1 MVFLIEKYNG
11 AFPLWLSPVQIKIL
25 SIGEGHIEYAKDVLE
40 KLKAEN
46 IRAELDDSNE
56 SLGKKVRNA
65 KTDKVPYVAVI
76 GDKEVRDM
84 KISLES
90 RDKGKLGE
98 FEINKLISK
107 LVEEI
112 KNRT

>member
-1 MVFLIEKYNG
+1 MSILLRKNGRELVEKK
-11 AFPLWLSPVQIKIL
+11 LSWEKI
-25 SIGEGHIEYAKDVLE
+25 SKPSDTHHEG
-40 KLKAEN
+40 
-46 IRAELDDSNE
+46 
-56 SLGKKVRNA
+56 
-65 KTDKVPYVAVI
+65 DKVKVKVI
-76 GDKEVRDM
+76 G
-84 KISLES
+84 